1 MVQFDTVKSAS
12 RSSSGATAYL
22 VPVRRPSDEVAQS
35 MTSRPSL
42 SDDIAAVELPQWL
55 DHPSSGA
62 PASEREKLEDD
73 PSLDLPLPIAPR
85 PAPFIRLRL
94 WNREFLVMSD
104 LQAIRTVKST
114 LLVAKV
120 RDQIR
125 FDRS

>member
-1 MVQFDTVKSAS
+1 
-12 RSSSGATAYL
+12 
-22 VPVRRPSDEVAQS
+22 

-120 RDQIR
+120 RDQIHVVMLETGSLLLR
-125 FDRS
+125 VVKLFKRDMKL